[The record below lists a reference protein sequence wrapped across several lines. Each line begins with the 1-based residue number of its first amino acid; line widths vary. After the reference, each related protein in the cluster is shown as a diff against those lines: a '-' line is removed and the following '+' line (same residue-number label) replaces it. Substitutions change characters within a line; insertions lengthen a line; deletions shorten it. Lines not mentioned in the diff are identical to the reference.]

1 MRRGRRR
8 RHRGQICAL
17 ALGLLASAPSEKYSA
32 CGSQP
37 ISLPAEC
44 CWAYT
49 EAVAM
54 RALIQ
59 RVTRAE
65 VRVAATIVG
74 AIDRGLLVL
83 LGVRE
88 GDTVRDV
95 EYLASKVVTLRI
107 FEDAQGKMNHDVQD
121 MQGAVLV
128 VSQFT
133 LYADSRK
140 GRRPSFTQ
148 AARPALAQQ
157 LYETFLAAVARY
169 GVPVAHG
176 AFGAHMAVS
185 LVNDGPVTLWLESP
199 PAAE

>member
-1 MRRGRRR
+1 M
-8 RHRGQICAL
+8 
-17 ALGLLASAPSEKYSA
+17 
-32 CGSQP
+32 
-37 ISLPAEC
+37 
-44 CWAYT
+44 
-49 EAVAM
+49 AM

-59 RVTRAE
+59 RVARAE
-65 VRVAATIVG
+65 VGVADTIVG

-95 EYLASKVVTLRI
+95 EYLASKAVTLRI
-107 FEDAQGKMNHDVQD
+107 FEDAQGKMNRDVQD
-121 MQGAVLV
+121 IQGAILV

-185 LVNDGPVTLWLESP
+185 LVNDGPVTIWLESP
-199 PAAE
+199 PAAD

>member
-1 MRRGRRR
+1 M
-8 RHRGQICAL
+8 
-17 ALGLLASAPSEKYSA
+17 
-32 CGSQP
+32 
-37 ISLPAEC
+37 
-44 CWAYT
+44 T
-49 EAVAM
+49 M

-59 RVTRAE
+59 RVAHAE
-65 VRVAATIVG
+65 VYVADTIVG
-74 AIDRGLLVL
+74 AINRGLLVL
-83 LGVRE
+83 LGIRE

-107 FEDAQGKMNHDVQD
+107 FEDTQGKMNRDVQD
-121 MQGAVLV
+121 IQGAVLV

-157 LYETFLAAVARY
+157 LYEMFLAAVAQY

>member
-1 MRRGRRR
+1 
-8 RHRGQICAL
+8 
-17 ALGLLASAPSEKYSA
+17 
-32 CGSQP
+32 
-37 ISLPAEC
+37 
-44 CWAYT
+44 
-49 EAVAM
+49 M
-54 RALIQ
+54 RALLQ
-59 RVTRAE
+59 RVARAE
-65 VRVAATIVG
+65 VRVADTIVG

-121 MQGAVLV
+121 IQGAVLV

-140 GRRPSFTQ
+140 GRRPSFIQ

-157 LYETFLAAVARY
+157 LYEMFLAAVARY
-169 GVPVAHG
+169 GVPVAQG
-176 AFGAHMAVS
+176 VFGAHMAVS
-185 LVNDGPVTLWLESP
+185 LVNDGPVTVWLESP
-199 PAAE
+199 PSVD

>member
-1 MRRGRRR
+1 V
-8 RHRGQICAL
+8 L
-17 ALGLLASAPSEKYSA
+17 
-32 CGSQP
+32 
-37 ISLPAEC
+37 
-44 CWAYT
+44 
-49 EAVAM
+49 
-54 RALIQ
+54 
-59 RVTRAE
+59 
-65 VRVAATIVG
+65 
-74 AIDRGLLVL
+74 DRGLLVL

-107 FEDAQGKMNHDVQD
+107 FEDAQGKMNRDVQD
-121 MQGAVLV
+121 IQGAVLV
-128 VSQFT
+128 VPQFT

-157 LYETFLAAVARY
+157 LYEAFLAAVARY

>member
-1 MRRGRRR
+1 M
-8 RHRGQICAL
+8 
-17 ALGLLASAPSEKYSA
+17 
-32 CGSQP
+32 
-37 ISLPAEC
+37 
-44 CWAYT
+44 
-49 EAVAM
+49 AM

-59 RVTRAE
+59 RVSRAE
-65 VRVAATIVG
+65 VCVADTIVG

-83 LGVRE
+83 LGVRQ

-107 FEDAQGKMNHDVQD
+107 FEDAQSKMNHDVQD
-121 MQGAVLV
+121 IQGAVLV

-140 GRRPSFTQ
+140 GHRPSFIQ

-157 LYETFLAAVARY
+157 LYEMFLAAVARY

-176 AFGAHMAVS
+176 TFGAHMAVS
-185 LVNDGPVTLWLESP
+185 LVNDGPVTIWLESP
-199 PAAE
+199 SAAE

>member
-1 MRRGRRR
+1 M
-8 RHRGQICAL
+8 
-17 ALGLLASAPSEKYSA
+17 
-32 CGSQP
+32 
-37 ISLPAEC
+37 
-44 CWAYT
+44 
-49 EAVAM
+49 AM

-59 RVTRAE
+59 RVAHAE
-65 VRVAATIVG
+65 VRVADTIVG

-88 GDTVRDV
+88 GDTLRDV
-95 EYLASKVVTLRI
+95 EYLASKVVMLRI

-121 MQGAVLV
+121 IQGAVLV

-140 GRRPSFTQ
+140 GRRPSFIQ
-148 AARPALAQQ
+148 AAPAALAQQ

-176 AFGAHMAVS
+176 VFGAHMAVS
-185 LVNDGPVTLWLESP
+185 LINDGPVTIWLESP
-199 PAAE
+199 PAAA